1 MTNTV
6 GHEIYD
12 FATKIKDFP
21 RSITG
26 KGARQTLQTIKS
38 LIPNLDI
45 VEVPSGT
52 LAFDWEV
59 PMEWEVHEAYVV
71 TPSGKRILDF
81 FENNL
86 HLVGYSSNFKG
97 KLNLTEFQKH
107 LHSIPGLPNAIPYVT
122 SYYED
127 NWGFCLSQE
136 DRDLLED
143 GEYYIN
149 VNTRKFRGSLTYGEL
164 IIKGK
169 SSSEIFFST
178 YICHPVMANNELSGP
193 SLMTFISKFIETISN
208 RRYTYRIIFIPET
221 IGSVVYLN
229 KHLSDLKKYVC
240 AGFNVTCIGDNRAYS
255 FLPSRFG
262 NTLSDNVA
270 RHILKFMV
278 EEYTEYDW
286 RQRGSDERQYCS
298 PGVDLPI
305 ASIMRSKYG
314 TYPEYHTSL
323 DTLGSVVTP
332 EGLNGG
338 FEVIKAIIKA
348 LENNYYVKYTSLCEP
363 AMSKRNLYPTL
374 STRYLNYDHRKL
386 LDLLYWADGKHTLLD
401 IANLMNTPISDIIHM
416 ASTLLDNSL
425 ILINDQEF

>member
-1 MTNTV
+1 
-6 GHEIYD
+6 
-12 FATKIKDFP
+12 
-21 RSITG
+21 
-26 KGARQTLQTIKS
+26 
-38 LIPNLDI
+38 
-45 VEVPSGT
+45 
-52 LAFDWEV
+52 
-59 PMEWEVHEAYVV
+59 
-71 TPSGKRILDF
+71 
-81 FENNL
+81 
-86 HLVGYSSNFKG
+86 
-97 KLNLTEFQKH
+97 
-107 LHSIPGLPNAIPYVT
+107 VT

-208 RRYTYRIIFIPET
+208 RRYTYRIIFTPET
-221 IGSVVYLN
+221 IGSIVYLN

-348 LENNYYVKYTSLCEP
+348 LENNYYVKYASICEP